1 MIEDKTPPRIPVQPS
16 PSGPLPRL
24 ALLLVAAVGVALCVA
39 RPAFGP
45 VPAELVL
52 LFGATLCIYATVV
65 ALAWY
70 PLPGVSR
77 RFEQTF
83 EHVIDGQHSGWYL
96 MVVLA
101 HFARAEVETLLAR
114 PAGEFSLRST
124 LLGWLK
130 DYFVSFSVDSF
141 MNALWA
147 SLWPIREFT
156 KHGLWPTAAF
166 ALVVYGLYTLGS
178 RVFGEAR
185 LVSDKEPEASRVAD

>member
-1 MIEDKTPPRIPVQPS
+1 MTEDKAQPPLPVQPP

-24 ALLLVAAVGVALCVA
+24 ALLLVAAVGVTLCVV
-39 RPAFGP
+39 RPAPGP

-52 LFGATLCIYATVV
+52 LFGATLCVYATVM

-83 EHVIDGQHSGWYL
+83 EDVIDGQHSGWYL

-101 HFARAEVETLLAR
+101 HFARAEVATLLAR

-130 DYFVSFSVDSF
+130 NYFMSFSVDSF

-147 SLWPIREFT
+147 SIWPIREFT
-156 KHGLWPTAAF
+156 EHGLWPTAVF
-166 ALVVYGLYTLGS
+166 ALVVYGLYALGS
-178 RVFGEAR
+178 RLFGEAR
-185 LVSDKEPEASRVAD
+185 LASDEEPESPGVAD

>member
-1 MIEDKTPPRIPVQPS
+1 MTEDKTQPPIPVQPP
-16 PSGPLPRL
+16 PSGLLPRI
-24 ALLLVAAVGVALCVA
+24 ALLLVATVGVTLCVG
-39 RPAFGP
+39 RPALGP
-45 VPAELVL
+45 VPSELVL
-52 LFGATLCIYATVV
+52 LFGATLCVYATVV

-83 EHVIDGQHSGWYL
+83 EHVLDGQHSGWYL

-101 HFARAEVETLLAR
+101 HFARAEVATLLAR
-114 PAGEFSLRST
+114 PAGEFSLRNT
-124 LLGWLK
+124 LMGWLK

-141 MNALWA
+141 MNAVWA
-147 SLWPIREFT
+147 SIWPIREVT

-166 ALVVYGLYTLGS
+166 ALGVYGLYALGS

-185 LVSDKEPEASRVAD
+185 LASDKEPEAPPVAD

>member
-1 MIEDKTPPRIPVQPS
+1 MTEDQHPAPIPVQP
-16 PSGPLPRL
+16 PPTGPLPRL
-24 ALLLVAAVGVALCVA
+24 ALLLVAAVGATLCVA
-39 RPAFGP
+39 RPALGP

-52 LFGATLCIYATVV
+52 LLGVTLCVYATVV

-114 PAGEFSLRST
+114 PAGDSSLRNT
-124 LLGWLK
+124 LMGWLK
-130 DYFVSFSVDSF
+130 DYFLSFSVDSF

-147 SLWPIREFT
+147 SIWPVREFT

-166 ALVVYGLYTLGS
+166 ALVVYGLYALGS

-185 LVSDKEPEASRVAD
+185 LASDKEPEAPPVAD